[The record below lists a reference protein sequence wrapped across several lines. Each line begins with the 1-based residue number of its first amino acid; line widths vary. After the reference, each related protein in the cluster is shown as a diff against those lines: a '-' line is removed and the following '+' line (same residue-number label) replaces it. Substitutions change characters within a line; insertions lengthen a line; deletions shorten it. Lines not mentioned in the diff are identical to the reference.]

1 MLRQALVQLLK
12 NLLLILHGAAL
23 LEDLD
28 DDKVSR
34 SGQPEIGVF
43 ADELVVL
50 VLGDDLPLVLDT

>member
-12 NLLLILHGAAL
+12 NLLLVLHGAAL

-28 DDKVSR
+28 DGKVSR